1 MLKNSILTIA
11 LILLGDAA
19 LAFTEDGLM
28 DEPCP
33 LASIS
38 SSYVTGV
45 SVSLAQPKKEKE
57 IVVDSVCVEF
67 CDTTLLHNG
76 NDLD

>member
-1 MLKNSILTIA
+1 MLKTSILAFA
-11 LILLGDAA
+11 LILLGDAC

-38 SSYVTGV
+38 TSFVTGV
-45 SVSLAQPKKEKE
+45 TTNPKEEKE
-57 IVVDSVCVEF
+57 IVVNSVCVEF
-67 CDTTLLHNG
+67 CDTPLLYNG
-76 NDLD
+76 NNLD

>member
-1 MLKNSILTIA
+1 MLKTSILAFA
-11 LILLGDAA
+11 LILLGDAS

-38 SSYVTGV
+38 TSFVTGV
-45 SVSLAQPKKEKE
+45 TTNPKKEKE
-57 IVVDSVCVEF
+57 IVVNSVCLEF
-67 CDTTLLHNG
+67 CDTPLLYNG
-76 NDLD
+76 NNLD